1 MTRSLTTELLTH
13 VMPPL
18 GVLDERATLQPLAA
32 RAIMDAGLTLDFRL
46 HARRWED
53 GTPVTARDF
62 LATIDLLRAPRVPT
76 PERVRVERLREAIT
90 LDDSTL
96 RWVPWTPYARRIRD
110 ALVAPLPA
118 HRVAGAPPES
128 ITTWPVT
135 QRPLSCGPFR
145 VAASSPHRVVLVR
158 NEGSGWPPPF
168 ADSVV
173 VRAFEYDDAARAFVR
188 GDLDLLD
195 AWPVERLDALRG
207 RKQAR
212 VVAVTGR
219 SYAFMGWNLR
229 RAGCADAAVRR
240 AAARAVDI
248 ARIQRE
254 RWRDQADPA
263 RGPLV
268 AALDYTDTTR
278 VFAFDPE
285 AARRELEAAGWRDP
299 DGDGIRGRDGVRLTF
314 QLIVPHD
321 EMLREQMARDVARD
335 LRVVGIGIEVR
346 ALSLPEF
353 AARLASAD
361 FDAFMGQWAPDLG
374 LDLVPVWHSTSTHLR
389 NFVAYSDSVTDQLL
403 MRMQH
408 ELGAGERARVLAAF
422 QRRVYDAQPYLFLV
436 QSPRLVVLA
445 PRLRG
450 VEPNALSTF
459 WNLPAWWIPSREQ
472 RLPRA
477 RAAGMMPPARS
488 EG

>member
-1 MTRSLTTELLTH
+1 
-13 VMPPL
+13 
-18 GVLDERATLQPLAA
+18 
-32 RAIMDAGLTLDFRL
+32 
-46 HARRWED
+46 
-53 GTPVTARDF
+53 
-62 LATIDLLRAPRVPT
+62 
-76 PERVRVERLREAIT
+76 
-90 LDDSTL
+90 
-96 RWVPWTPYARRIRD
+96 
-110 ALVAPLPA
+110 
-118 HRVAGAPPES
+118 
-128 ITTWPVT
+128 
-135 QRPLSCGPFR
+135 
-145 VAASSPHRVVLVR
+145 
-158 NEGSGWPPPF
+158 
-168 ADSVV
+168 VV

-195 AWPVERLDALRG
+195 AWPLERLDALRG

-285 AARRELEAAGWRDP
+285 SARRELEAAGWRDP

-321 EMLREQMARDVARD
+321 ETLREQMARDVARD
-335 LRVVGIGIEVR
+335 LKGVGIGIEVR
-346 ALSLPEF
+346 ALPLPEF
-353 AARLASAD
+353 AARLAAAD

-408 ELGAGERARVLAAF
+408 ELGAAERARVLAAF
-422 QRRVYDAQPYLFLV
+422 QRRVYEAQPYLFLV

-472 RLPRA
+472 RLPRP